1 MKQYRFFT
9 TLIATFTFCAIINA
23 QKEIPDSTEVLFDSN
38 GSFTRVIN
46 TPEEVDAKL
55 ITVNPL
61 IDEVV
66 WRKVVTRAVDLREQV
81 NRPLYYPD
89 ASEGNEMD
97 ETTQKNLFAI
107 ILYNLYKE
115 NLDVYVDPN
124 LGGPDAPQ
132 FKEEFKRKYEDFD
145 FFRNEVMLEFTGEDI
160 YKIIIL

>member
-1 MKQYRFFT
+1 MKRYKFF
-9 TLIATFTFCAIINA
+9 LSLVAFFAFCININA

-46 TPEEVDAKL
+46 TPEEVEAKL
-55 ITVNPL
+55 ITINPL

-66 WRKVVTRAVDLREQV
+66 WRKVITRVIDLREQV

-89 ASEGNEMD
+89 ASAGNEID

-115 NLDVYVDPN
+115 NLAVYVDPN
-124 LGGPDAPQ
+124 LGGPDVPQ
-132 FKEEFKRKYEDFD
+132 FKEEFRRKYEDFD
-145 FFRNEVMLEFTGEDI
+145 
-160 YKIIIL
+160 